1 MRGKE
6 GVTLIEVMIV
16 VVIVGILAAIAIPAY
31 NDYTTRARRS
41 DAFTALETVR
51 AAQEMNRAETGAYR
65 NTADFNAGLLPGCS
79 QGMAGSNYTI
89 SVVAAAGPPPTFTVT
104 ATPTLT
110 GRQAGDFTLTVNQD
124 GDKTYNGTP
133 LTSKSWED
141 LPRHP

>member
-1 MRGKE
+1 VDDEGEGRCYSYRSHDRG
-6 GVTLIEVMIV
+6 GHR
-16 VVIVGILAAIAIPAY
+16 GDPGCHCH
-31 NDYTTRARRS
+31 ARRS

>member
-1 MRGKE
+1 MRKKQE

-16 VVIVGILAAIAIPAY
+16 VAIVGMLAAIAIPAY
-31 NDYTTRARRS
+31 NDYITRSRRS

-51 AAQEMNRAETGAYR
+51 AAQEMFRAETGAYR

-89 SVVAAAGPPPTFTVT
+89 SVITGAIPPTFTVT

-124 GDKTYNGTP
+124 GDKTYNGSP